1 MKRILLFLL
10 ALILLSAPQAARAS
24 IAIDETNFPDENFRQ
39 YLLSQYYGEDPE
51 SVAPV
56 ASQKV
61 DAPLVRPQWEKTEW
75 KAHNQKGIYIQGGQI
90 KMIK

>member
-1 MKRILLFLL
+1 MMRILLFLL

-39 YLLSQYYGEDPE
+39 YLLSQYYGEYPE

-56 ASQKV
+56 ASQKP
-61 DAPLVRPQWEKTEW
+61 DTPWYDLNGRRLNGKP
-75 KAHNQKGIYIQGGQI
+75 NRKGIYIQGGQI

>member
-1 MKRILLFLL
+1 MRKLLFLL

-24 IAIDETNFPDENFRQ
+24 IAIDETNFREWLEYD
-39 YLLSQYYGEDPE
+39 GEDSE

-56 ASQKV
+56 RSEKA
-61 DAPLVRPQWEKTEW
+61 DAPWYDLNGRRLNGRPN
-75 KAHNQKGIYIQGGQI
+75 HKGLYIQDGKI

>member
-56 ASQKV
+56 RSEKA
-61 DAPLVRPQWEKTEW
+61 DAPWHDLNGRRLNGRPN
-75 KAHNQKGIYIQGGQI
+75 HKGLYIQDRKI